1 MVNIS
6 VCMATYNGSKYIK
19 EQLDSILMQLS
30 DDDEVIVSDD
40 GSIDN
45 TLEIIKTY
53 NDVRIKI
60 FKNSFKNLILNFEFA
75 ISKASGN
82 YIFLSD
88 QDDIW
93 MGNKVSVM
101 MKELQSSDLVITDA
115 QIIDA
120 KGEILSESYYEI
132 NKSTRNFFSNLIIN
146 SYLGCALA
154 YKASMNSYIL
164 PFPKS
169 IPMHDIWIGNVISL
183 KGKMTFL
190 DDKLIKY
197 RRHGGNASPTGEKS
211 TFSFSY
217 KILYRVRLINSL
229 INRLVLKK

>member
-1 MVNIS
+1 MIS
-6 VCMATYNGSKYIK
+6 VCIATYNGSKYIK

-30 DDDEVIVSDD
+30 DEDEVIISDD
-40 GSIDN
+40 GSNDN

-75 ISKASGN
+75 ISKASGD

-93 MGNKVSVM
+93 MENKVSVM
-101 MKELQSSDLVITDA
+101 IKELQSSDLVITDA

-120 KGEILSESYYEI
+120 QGQILSESYYKI
-132 NKSTRNFFSNLIIN
+132 NRSTRNFFSNLIIN

-190 DDKLIKY
+190 DNKLIKY
-197 RRHGGNASPTGEKS
+197 RRHGGNASSTGEKS

-217 KILYRVRLINSL
+217 KISYRVRLISSL

>member
-1 MVNIS
+1 MIS
-6 VCMATYNGSKYIK
+6 VCIATYNGEKFIK
-19 EQLDSILMQLS
+19 EQLDSILIQL
-30 DDDEVIVSDD
+30 DEADEIIISDD
-40 GSIDN
+40 GSSDG
-45 TLEIIKTY
+45 TLKIVESY
-53 NDVRIKI
+53 NDFRIKI
-60 FKNSFKNLILNFEFA
+60 YRNSFKNLILNFEFA
-75 ISKASGN
+75 ISKASGD

-93 MGNKVSVM
+93 MGNKVSVIM
-101 MKELQSSDLVITDA
+101 NELQSADLVITDA

-120 KGEILSESYYEI
+120 KGKILSESYYKI
-132 NKSTRNFFSNLIIN
+132 NKSTKNFFSNLIIN

-190 DDKLIKY
+190 NDKLIKY

-211 TFSFSY
+211 TFYFSY
-217 KILYRVRLINSL
+217 KISYRVRLISSL
-229 INRLVLKK
+229 ISRLVLKK